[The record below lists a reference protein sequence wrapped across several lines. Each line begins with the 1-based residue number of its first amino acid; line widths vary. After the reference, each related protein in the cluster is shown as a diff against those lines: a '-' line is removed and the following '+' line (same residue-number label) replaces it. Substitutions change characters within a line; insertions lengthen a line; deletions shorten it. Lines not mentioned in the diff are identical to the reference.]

1 MSKMNHK
8 SFSFFAKFF
17 SLFIAFNHP
26 SLIRIHLKKSD
37 FLPQNAST
45 MRAALAAVLLFV
57 FHFQTCSGVRAAL
70 RMRKRLSTG
79 DENSEDDDYLDE
91 QERDEVY
98 NKAAIFEQGETHDF
112 LQFLRSIKY
121 DHRQVPD
128 DVFGG
133 PVAVNVSIVVSNI
146 RAVSEVTMDYCVEMF
161 YRENWRDPRLIYSI
175 NKFKKTSKNDIAQDV
190 RDIAAPLRLS
200 TEISLHES
208 YSNFL
213 WHPDTFVPNAIASK
227 NPRRQSITHR
237 SLLRLRHDGSILYSR
252 RLSLVLTCGMDLT
265 LFPFDTQLCKMG
277 IESYGYTADQVRYM
291 WSTGYI
297 QSLTLHKIRLPD
309 FQVKEAFVT
318 SRVESYATGDY
329 SRLYVCFVF
338 NRAAGFCFLQLIIPS
353 TAVVITSWVSLWMEN
368 ETSFQDMISII
379 LTITFLLFSYNEV
392 MPRVSYIKAM
402 DVYLGVC
409 FCIVFLSL
417 IKLAVVKYMR
427 QRLLI
432 TRDTSI
438 VAAGIVPMLRIVNGV
453 SSPATASASFN
464 FDQNGSGLPLYTSVQ
479 VDKHGSTSTVDQKPS
494 RISWFEFTPTFV
506 HRFHWITQMAFFFG
520 FVVFCLFYFLVYPNI
535 HSQLLDEDCDRNGAE
550 WFADVN

>member
-1 MSKMNHK
+1 MRLNTTALLLI
-8 SFSFFAKFF
+8 FS
-17 SLFIAFNHP
+17 I
-26 SLIRIHLKKSD
+26 LI
-37 FLPQNAST
+37 PAC
-45 MRAALAAVLLFV
+45 V
-57 FHFQTCSGVRAAL
+57 GVRAAI
-70 RMRKRLSTG
+70 RLKKKMNSG
-79 DENSEDDDYLDE
+79 DSDE
-91 QERDEVY
+91 QDYQDDIEDAIY
-98 NKAAIFEQGETHDF
+98 DKASIFEQGETHDF

-128 DVFGG
+128 DENDG
-133 PVAVNVSIVVSNI
+133 PVKVNVSIVVSNI
-146 RAVSEVTMDYCVEMF
+146 RSVSEVTMDYSIEMF
-161 YRENWRDPRLIYSI
+161 YRESWRDPRLKYSKA
-175 NKFKKTSKNDIAQDV
+175 KFKNK
-190 RDIAAPLRLS
+190 

-213 WHPDTFVPNAIASK
+213 WHPDTFVPNAISSK

-237 SLLRLRHDGSILYSR
+237 SLLRLRNNGSILYSR
-252 RLSLVLTCGMDLT
+252 RLSLILTCGMDLT
-265 LFPFDTQLCKMG
+265 LFPFDSQLCKMG
-277 IESYGYTADQVRYM
+277 FESYGYTADQVKYM
-291 WSTGYI
+291 WSQGEI
-297 QSLTLHKIRLPD
+297 QPLILHKIRLPD
-309 FQVKEAFVT
+309 FQIGEAYVT
-318 SRVESYATGDY
+318 NRVETYATGEY

-438 VAAGIVPMLRIVNGV
+438 VAAGMLPMLKIVNGIN
-453 SSPATASASFN
+453 SPEAQCCHESRYDN
-464 FDQNGSGLPLYTSVQ
+464 RY
-479 VDKHGSTSTVDQKPS
+479 KPS
-494 RISWFEFTPTFV
+494 SLAPPDVYTPVEYPDTPSICRQNRAKDDVPKSSGCIEFSPTFM
-506 HRFHWITQMAFFFG
+506 HRFHWITQMLFFIG
-520 FVVFCLFYFLVYPNI
+520 FVIFCLFYFLVYPNI
-535 HSQLLDEDCDRNGAE
+535 HSQTTDEDCDRQMSE
-550 WFADVN
+550 WFAEIR

>member
-1 MSKMNHK
+1 ME
-8 SFSFFAKFF
+8 
-17 SLFIAFNHP
+17 
-26 SLIRIHLKKSD
+26 
-37 FLPQNAST
+37 
-45 MRAALAAVLLFV
+45 AV
-57 FHFQTCSGVRAAL
+57 QICSGVRAAL
-70 RMRKRLSTG
+70 RLRKKSNSA
-79 DENSEDDDYLDE
+79 DDSEDEELQDE
-91 QERDEVY
+91 MY
-98 NKAAIFEQGETHDF
+98 NDAIYDKASIFEQGETHDF

-128 DVFGG
+128 DGFDG
-133 PVAVNVSIVVSNI
+133 PVHVNVSIVVSNI
-146 RAVSEVTMDYCVEMF
+146 RSVSEVTMDYSIEMF
-161 YRENWRDPRLIYSI
+161 YRESWRDPRLTYSRE
-175 NKFKKTSKNDIAQDV
+175 KFKNK
-190 RDIAAPLRLS
+190 

-213 WHPDTFVPNAIASK
+213 WHPDTFVPNAISSK

-237 SLLRLRHDGSILYSR
+237 SLLRLRNNGSILYSR
-252 RLSLVLTCGMDLT
+252 RLSLILTCGMDLT

-277 IESYGYTADQVRYM
+277 FESYGYTADKVKYF
-291 WSTGYI
+291 WSSGVI
-297 QSLTLHKIRLPD
+297 QSLKLHKIRLPD
-309 FQVKEAFVT
+309 FQVKEAYVT

-417 IKLAVVKYMR
+417 IKLAAVKYMR

-432 TRDTSI
+432 TR
-438 VAAGIVPMLRIVNGV
+438 
-453 SSPATASASFN
+453 
-464 FDQNGSGLPLYTSVQ
+464 
-479 VDKHGSTSTVDQKPS
+479 
-494 RISWFEFTPTFV
+494 
-506 HRFHWITQMAFFFG
+506 
-520 FVVFCLFYFLVYPNI
+520 
-535 HSQLLDEDCDRNGAE
+535 
-550 WFADVN
+550 

>member
-1 MSKMNHK
+1 MTSRRGSRSTT
-8 SFSFFAKFF
+8 SF
-17 SLFIAFNHP
+17 
-26 SLIRIHLKKSD
+26 RRT
-37 FLPQNAST
+37 FLVFLVF
-45 MRAALAAVLLFV
+45 MEAV
-57 FHFQTCSGVRAAL
+57 QICSGVRAAL
-70 RMRKRLSTG
+70 RLRKKSNSA
-79 DENSEDDDYLDE
+79 DDSEDEELQDE
-91 QERDEVY
+91 MY
-98 NKAAIFEQGETHDF
+98 NDAIYDKASIFEQGETHDF

-128 DVFGG
+128 DGFDG
-133 PVAVNVSIVVSNI
+133 PVHVNVSIVVSNI
-146 RAVSEVTMDYCVEMF
+146 RSVSEVTMDYSIEMF
-161 YRENWRDPRLIYSI
+161 YRESWRDPRLTYSRE
-175 NKFKKTSKNDIAQDV
+175 KFKNK
-190 RDIAAPLRLS
+190 

-213 WHPDTFVPNAIASK
+213 WHPDTFVPNAISSK

-237 SLLRLRHDGSILYSR
+237 SLLRLRNNGSILYSR
-252 RLSLVLTCGMDLT
+252 RLSLILTCGMDLT

-277 IESYGYTADQVRYM
+277 FESYGYTADKVKYF
-291 WSTGYI
+291 WSSGVI
-297 QSLTLHKIRLPD
+297 QSLKLHKIRLPD
-309 FQVKEAFVT
+309 FQVKEAYVT

-417 IKLAVVKYMR
+417 IKLAAVKYMR

-432 TRDTSI
+432 TRNLEI
-438 VAAGIVPMLRIVNGV
+438 WK
-453 SSPATASASFN
+453 
-464 FDQNGSGLPLYTSVQ
+464 SGNLEIWKSGNLE
-479 VDKHGSTSTVDQKPS
+479 
-494 RISWFEFTPTFV
+494 I
-506 HRFHWITQMAFFFG
+506 
-520 FVVFCLFYFLVYPNI
+520 
-535 HSQLLDEDCDRNGAE
+535 
-550 WFADVN
+550 

>member
-1 MSKMNHK
+1 MTSLVSKRMEFGK
-8 SFSFFAKFF
+8 
-17 SLFIAFNHP
+17 I
-26 SLIRIHLKKSD
+26 
-37 FLPQNAST
+37 
-45 MRAALAAVLLFV
+45 VLLV
-57 FHFQTCSGVRAAL
+57 LVIMEMVQICSGVRAAL
-70 RMRKRLSTG
+70 RLRKKSNSA
-79 DENSEDDDYLDE
+79 DDSEDEEMQDE
-91 QERDEVY
+91 IDNAIY
-98 NKAAIFEQGETHDF
+98 DKASIFEQGETHDF

-128 DVFGG
+128 DGYDG
-133 PVAVNVSIVVSNI
+133 PVHVNVSIVVSNI
-146 RAVSEVTMDYCVEMF
+146 RSVSEVTMDYSIEMF
-161 YRENWRDPRLIYSI
+161 YRESWRDPRLTYSRD
-175 NKFKKTSKNDIAQDV
+175 KFKNK
-190 RDIAAPLRLS
+190 

-208 YSNFL
+208 YSNYL
-213 WHPDTFVPNAIASK
+213 WHPDTFVPNAISSK

-237 SLLRLRHDGSILYSR
+237 SLLRLRNNGSILYSR
-252 RLSLVLTCGMDLT
+252 RLSLILTCGMDLT

-277 IESYGYTADQVRYM
+277 FESYGYTADKVKYL
-291 WSTGYI
+291 WSTGAI
-297 QSLTLHKIRLPD
+297 QSLKLHKIRLPD
-309 FQVKEAFVT
+309 FQVKEAYVT

-417 IKLAVVKYMR
+417 IKLAAVKYMR

-438 VAAGIVPMLRIVNGV
+438 VAAGMLPMLRLVNGIG
-453 SSPATASASFN
+453 SPAV
-464 FDQNGSGLPLYTSVQ
+464 NGSEGFTYENPAVKKVSMSPDTFTQVQ
-479 VDKHGSTSTVDQKPS
+479 METNGSMSPVCRQNRAKDNGNVSQS
-494 RISWFEFTPTFV
+494 SNCFEFSPTFM
-506 HRFHWITQMAFFFG
+506 HRFHWITQMTFFFG
-520 FVVFCLFYFLVYPNI
+520 FVIFCLFYFLVYPNI
-535 HSQLLDEDCDRNGAE
+535 HTQITDDDCDRQMAE
-550 WFADVN
+550 WFAEIH